1 MFGIVFEEKDTM
13 VYVEPQ
19 YKPGTALKLSYE
31 NTAKLRKIMISSS
44 EKVLQ
49 KKIRH

>member
-19 YKPGTALKLSYE
+19 YKPGTALKLSSE
-31 NTAKLRKIMISSS
+31 NAAKLRKIIK
-44 EKVLQ
+44 ENDKQ
-49 KKIRH
+49 Q

>member
-1 MFGIVFEEKDTM
+1 MQVSCVFGIVFEEKDTM

-31 NTAKLRKIMISSS
+31 NTAKLRKIIK
-44 EKVLQ
+44 ENDKQ
-49 KKIRH
+49 Q